1 MRLGRLGHD
10 PMARPAP
17 ITLGWVPRPNL
28 APSEKAHPAVATD
41 RTSGGG
47 NGRATTI
54 KANWP
59 EVVRRIVQQSGLSH
73 AEIAR
78 RCDRDPS
85 TATKWI
91 EGVAIPGP
99 GPAAVRLSQQVAKAA
114 VDVTGTK
121 WCAHHFGY
129 APADTGKMVR
139 VGNGSRWI
147 CASCA
152 QRKGVA

>member
-99 GPAAVRLSQQVAKAA
+99 GPAAVLSELW
-114 VDVTGTK
+114 TK
-121 WCAHHFGY
+121 H
-129 APADTGKMVR
+129 
-139 VGNGSRWI
+139 VGGPLP
-147 CASCA
+147 
-152 QRKGVA
+152 